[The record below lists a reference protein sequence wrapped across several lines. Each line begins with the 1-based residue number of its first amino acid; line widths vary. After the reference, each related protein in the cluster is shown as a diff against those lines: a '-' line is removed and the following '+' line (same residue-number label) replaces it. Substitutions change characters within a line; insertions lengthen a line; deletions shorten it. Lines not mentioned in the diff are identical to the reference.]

1 MPGEHAG
8 LLRDAIAGDER
19 AFDALIGPLVE
30 PGYRLAVSM
39 LENREEAEDAVQE
52 ATIKA
57 WRNLHQLKDADVAR
71 SWFFTIV
78 ANQCRSVRR
87 GRWWSV
93 VKLAAPEQAK
103 SGPEDEAVRRTD
115 LQRAMRTLGPDDRL
129 ALYLRYYLD
138 MPLNEVATVLGIS
151 ETAAKSRIHRAAQGL
166 KPAVDV
172 PQGMT

>member
-1 MPGEHAG
+1 MATDASI
-8 LLRDAIAGDER
+8 LLRDAIDGNER

-30 PGYRLAVSM
+30 PGFRLAVSM
-39 LENREEAEDAVQE
+39 LGDREEAEDAVQE
-52 ATIKA
+52 STIKA
-57 WRNLHQLKDADVAR
+57 WRNLHQLKNAGVAR

-115 LQRAMRTLGPDDRL
+115 VQQALGSLPPDDRL
-129 ALYLRYYLD
+129 ALYLRYYMDL
-138 MPLNEVATVLGIS
+138 PLNEVASVLGVS
-151 ETAAKSRIHRAAQGL
+151 ESAAKSRIHRAAQAL

-172 PQGMT
+172 PEGVT

>member
-1 MPGEHAG
+1 MADQSQ

-39 LENREEAEDAVQE
+39 LNQAQEAEDAVQE

-57 WRNLHQLKDADVAR
+57 WRNLHQLKDASVVR
-71 SWFFTIV
+71 SWFFSIV
-78 ANQCRSVRR
+78 ANQCRSTRR

-93 VKLAAPEQAK
+93 VKLAAPEQPKA
-103 SGPEDEAVRRTD
+103 GPEDDAVQRTD
-115 LQRAMRTLGPDDRL
+115 LERALRSLAPDDRL
-129 ALYLRYYLD
+129 ALYLRYYMDL
-138 MPLNEVATVLGIS
+138 PLSEVAAVLGIS
-151 ETAAKSRIHRAAQGL
+151 DTAAKSRIHRAAQGL

-172 PQGMT
+172 PEVIS

>member
-1 MPGEHAG
+1 MADQSI
-8 LLRDAIAGDER
+8 LLRDAIGGDER

-39 LENREEAEDAVQE
+39 LNQPEEAEDAVQE

-57 WRNLHQLKDADVAR
+57 WRNLHQLKDAAVVR
-71 SWFFTIV
+71 SWFFSIV

-87 GRWWSV
+87 GRWWQV
-93 VKLAAPEQAK
+93 VKLAAPEQPKA
-103 SGPEDEAVRRTD
+103 GPEEEAVQRTD
-115 LQRAMRTLGPDDRL
+115 LERALRSLPPDDRL
-129 ALYLRYYLD
+129 ALYLRYYMDL
-138 MPLNEVATVLGIS
+138 PLSEVAAVLGIS

-172 PQGMT
+172 PEAVT